1 MSDREI
7 RRGDIWWADFEP
19 IRDAEQG
26 GTRPALVLQND
37 IGNRASPTTIVAA
50 ITSQYRRAYPFHVE
64 ITPDESGLD
73 RPSLVLLEQ
82 LRTIDKPRLVR
93 RVGQLSPAR
102 MLDVE
107 RAIKRSLGM
116 VT

>member
-1 MSDREI
+1 MPDREI
-7 RRGDIWWADFEP
+7 RRGDIWWVEFDP
-19 IRDAEQG
+19 VRGSEQG

-37 IGNRASPTTIVAA
+37 VGNRSSSVTIVAA
-50 ITSQYRRAYPFHVE
+50 ITSQVRHAYPFQIE
-64 ITPDESGLD
+64 IAPEESGLD
-73 RPSLVLLEQ
+73 RRSLTLLNQ
-82 LRTIDKPRLVR
+82 LRTVDKSRLIR
-93 RVGQLSPAR
+93 RAGHLSAAR